1 MGKKHKKKLEK
12 ENTEQSAGAVKRQ
25 KQQTGFSVYWLLLIL
40 LITGVVFY
48 PMLDNGFTNWDDEF
62 YVLNNALLP
71 GPDWQ
76 GIFSQSVVGNYH
88 PLTIITLALN
98 YAISGLDASSYLQ
111 FNLLLHLFNTA
122 LVFYFIF
129 LVSGKNLFA
138 AIFTALVFGIHPMH
152 VESVVWISERK
163 DVLYSV
169 FFLPALIQYWH
180 YLQTDKKKHFWLCFL
195 FFLLSLL
202 SKPAAVILPVVLLL
216 LDYWKGRPLKAGLLV
231 EKIPFFLFAFLF
243 GVITLMIQS
252 PTAVAGLEVYPLW
265 ARMFF
270 APYVVMIYFFRF
282 FIPYPLSAF
291 HPFPTADNLGMLVYI
306 SPVVM
311 LGLFGLV
318 WYLRK
323 NRAVVF
329 GFLFFVINL
338 LLVLQVI
345 SIGLTIVSERYTYIP
360 YIGLAFMVGML
371 LSNSEKASIKTI
383 QWVVTAAV
391 VIVFGYISHQR
402 TSVWE
407 NSGALWSDVIKQ
419 YPDAAYARTNRANY
433 LSRLALDPAHKAE
446 SDALYKQAL
455 EDCNRA
461 ISMNSNMAKAY
472 EVRGLMY
479 VDMNMNKEAMS
490 DADNLIRL
498 QPENKIGYDMRG
510 TVFLRQ
516 NQPDKAMA
524 DYNKCIALNPDD
536 HRSYNNRGTI
546 YHTYY
551 KRYAEALQE
560 YNKAISI
567 NPLGYYYLNR
577 SYSYYSLGDM
587 AKARIDVQTA
597 IQKGQ
602 SVPDNYLFS
611 LQLK

>member
-1 MGKKHKKKLEK
+1 MGKKQKRKLEK
-12 ENTEQSAGAVKRQ
+12 ENTVQSTGSGKRQ

-88 PLTIITLALN
+88 PLTIISLALN
-98 YAISGLDASSYLQ
+98 YKISGLEASSYLQ
-111 FNLLLHLFNTA
+111 FNLLLHLFNVV
-122 LVFYFIF
+122 LVFYFIY
-129 LVSGKNLFA
+129 LVSGKKLFA

-152 VESVVWISERK
+152 VESVAWISERK

-169 FFLPALIQYWH
+169 FFLPALIQYWQ
-180 YLQTDKKKHFWLCFL
+180 YLVTDKKKHFWLCFL

-216 LDYWKGRPLKAGLLV
+216 LDYWKGRPLKANLLV

-252 PTAVAGLEVYPLW
+252 PTAVAGLDVYPLW

-291 HPFPTADNLGMLVYI
+291 HPFPSADNLGMLVYI
-306 SPVVM
+306 SPIVM

-371 LSNSEKASIKTI
+371 LSNSDKASIKTI
-383 QWVVTAAV
+383 QWIVTGAV
-391 VIVFGYISHQR
+391 VIVFGYTSYQR
-402 TSVWE
+402 VSVWK
-407 NSGALWSDVIKQ
+407 NSGALWSDVIKH
-419 YPDAAYARTNRANY
+419 YPDAPYARTNRANY

-446 SDALYKQAL
+446 SDALYKQAM
-455 EDCNRA
+455 EDCA
-461 ISMNSNMAKAY
+461 IALKGNYKHAKAY
-472 EVRGLMY
+472 EIRGLMNT
-479 VDMNMNKEAMS
+479 DLKRFKEALS
-490 DADNLIRL
+490 DADSLIKY
-498 QPENKIGYDMRG
+498 QPENKLGYDIRASAYLN
-510 TVFLRQ
+510 FRE
-516 NQPDKAMA
+516 PEKAMA
-524 DYNKCIALNPDD
+524 DYNKCILLKPDD
-536 HRSYNNRGTI
+536 HRSYANRGLI
-546 YHTYY
+546 YHIYY
-551 KRYAEALQE
+551 AKYPEELQE

-567 NPLGYYYLNR
+567 NPLGYYFLNR
-577 SYSYYSLGDM
+577 SYSHSALGDF
-587 AKARIDVQTA
+587 ARAREDA
-597 IQKGQ
+597 IVAIEKGTV
-602 SVPDNYLFS
+602 VPDNYKTS